1 MRLQNREGPGV
12 VGRPTGW
19 DVQAREDRDP
29 AKDSRLPGGD
39 SAQPRE
45 RALAGAGAWGE
56 RVLGGRMLE
65 ADDWELRSQSRKGD
79 APQGSEGR
87 SLIPGSTLRGRGRMP
102 SDVM

>member
-1 MRLQNREGPGV
+1 M
-12 VGRPTGW
+12 GRPSQGGPRPRQGQQ
-19 DVQAREDRDP
+19 VA
-29 AKDSRLPGGD
+29 GGD

-65 ADDWELRSQSRKGD
+65 ADDWELRSQSRKGA
-79 APQGSEGR
+79 APQGLEGR